1 MNIKKAIS
9 LINDKNTTIEKVCI
23 FITNDVM
30 EYQNKR
36 ENFYIQEFKEQ
47 CELQFITPE
56 NDLYTRAAEKITH
69 NIDKDTQKFIIKY
82 TDLAIDALLDSYNNK
97 KITSKNGFNNFLSIL
112 TALKAEHETTK

>member
-30 EYQNKR
+30 EYQDKR

-47 CELQFITPE
+47 CEQQFVTPG
-56 NDLYTRAAEKITH
+56 DDSYTRAAEKITH

-112 TALKAEHETTK
+112 TALKAEHEFIK